1 LAEEI
6 ARTVDNVLI
15 ALKRSRRNPIIIL
28 SLAQVTIKAK
38 T

>member
-1 LAEEI
+1 MAKEI
-6 ARTVDNVLI
+6 AIRVDNVLV

-28 SLAQVTIKAK
+28 SLAQVAIKTK